1 MASPSKDIL
10 SRDAFLN
17 LVRLHERLNG
27 QFTELF
33 REEGLTQAW
42 YNVLRILRGGPR
54 EGAPC
59 QYIGERLLT
68 RVPDVT
74 RLIDRMV
81 AAGLVE
87 RLRSEEDRR
96 VVLVRVTR
104 DGRSKCRRMDG
115 PVMELHK
122 KQFSHL
128 KVGDLAR
135 LNQCLLDALSGA

>member
-1 MASPSKDIL
+1 MASPPKDIL

-17 LVRLHERLNG
+17 LVRLHERLNCE
-27 QFTELF
+27 FTELF
-33 REEGLTQAW
+33 RGEGLTQAW

-54 EGAPC
+54 TGAPC

-87 RLRSEEDRR
+87 RERDEEDRR
-96 VVLVRVTR
+96 VVLVRVTAE
-104 DGRSKCRRMDG
+104 GRSICRRLDG
-115 PVMELHK
+115 PVMDLHK
-122 KQFSHL
+122 KQFAHVKAS
-128 KVGDLAR
+128 DLER
-135 LNQCLLDALSGA
+135 LNRSLLDALSRP